1 VGHSVL
7 YLWQLWLLMERLL
20 DMKVYIIKE
29 NSGGRIYEI
38 YLKKTT
44 AEKVLESLNKHG
56 ISDYFIS
63 EYEVEE
69 V

>member
-1 VGHSVL
+1 
-7 YLWQLWLLMERLL
+7 
-20 DMKVYIIKE
+20 MKVHIIMD
-29 NSGGRIYEI
+29 NYDGRIYEI

-44 AEKVLESLNKHG
+44 AERVLESLNKH
-56 ISDYFIS
+56 SVFNYFID